1 MNLFFFDQSK
11 KMKKKKTPRK
21 IPTQSLAINT
31 TLGKMTIDHKQCTR
45 RLRAGVFVDSQYMS
59 SHCYFG
65 YLTHAALDYDVAVA
79 INIDEVQRF
88 SNFNK
93 ILLSKE
99 SDVQYRFGIL
109 TPTEDK
115 SKLEGYT
122 AKAFIDG
129 KMHEMFIY
137 LSQFDEIIYNG
148 HAINVSHESLFFE
161 NLVNL

>member
-1 MNLFFFDQSK
+1 MSLFFFDQSK
-11 KMKKKKTPRK
+11 KMKTKKTSRK
-21 IPTQSLAINT
+21 VPTQLHVTNT

-45 RLRAGVFVDSQYMS
+45 RLRAGVFVDSQYMTE
-59 SHCYFG
+59 HCYFG
-65 YLTHAALDYDVAVA
+65 YLTHPALEYDVAVA
-79 INIDEVQRF
+79 INAEEVQRF
-88 SNFNK
+88 SNLNK

-137 LSQFDEIIYNG
+137 LSQFDQIIYNG